1 MGLRFEEVEVG
12 TKFTTPSRTVT
23 DADIMAFARLTGD
36 NHPLH
41 TDEAYAK
48 RFFPGRIAHGLL
60 TLSLSS
66 GLKVNQAVFR
76 DSLIA
81 FLGMESV
88 RFLKPVLIGDSIHVE
103 TEVIEKRETS
113 KPDRGVITTKS
124 LTRNQRGEV
133 VLEEISK
140 LLVAR
145 WPAGKKA

>member
-1 MGLRFEEVEVG
+1 MGLYFEEVEVG
-12 TKFTTPSRTVT
+12 TKFATPARTVT
-23 DADIMAFARLTGD
+23 DSDVMTFARLTGD

-60 TLSLSS
+60 NLSLSS
-66 GLKVNQAVFR
+66 GLKVNQATFR

-88 RFLKPVLIGDSIHVE
+88 RFLKPVLIGDSLHVE
-103 TEVIEKRETS
+103 TEVVEKRETS

-133 VLEEISK
+133 VLEEVSK

-145 WPAGKKA
+145 KPAGKKP